1 MPEPERGDVPITES
15 KFFHYSALAMGTIL
29 LSLIGWIGI
38 NVAHIPV
45 IDEEIH
51 DLRGMVQDVLGKQI
65 ADHEARLRVLES
77 QKHR

>member
-1 MPEPERGDVPITES
+1 MSQESDKALSES
-15 KFFHYSALAMGTIL
+15 KFFHYIAMGMGAIL

-51 DLRGMVQDVLGKQI
+51 DLRGIIENIVDKELS
-65 ADHEARLRVLES
+65 DHEARLRNLEKNN
-77 QKHR
+77 Q